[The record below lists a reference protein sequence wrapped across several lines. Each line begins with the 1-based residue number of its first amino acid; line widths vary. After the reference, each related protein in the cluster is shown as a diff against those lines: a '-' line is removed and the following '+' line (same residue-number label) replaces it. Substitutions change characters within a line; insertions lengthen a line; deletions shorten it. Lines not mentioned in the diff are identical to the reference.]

1 MELHQA
7 SRQWTTRPAD
17 ERFTSITE
25 LHQHCEHARANSAAR
40 VVASRSISCA
50 PVENDPQALVV
61 LGPNGAPVTPTHW
74 AFTQLASRAGAPAGY
89 LRELP
94 GAMAADCINYG
105 LQHRDIDD
113 IGILL
118 HKNGRAPEL
127 RAVTGPGY
135 GRVWNSVITG
145 ALQDHFE
152 DGQTFKVPGIR
163 GTALDAVTKEN
174 TTLFASDRDMFVFLA
189 DEEHRIE
196 IPNRRNG
203 EAGAL
208 ARGFFMWNSEVGAQT
223 FGVAT
228 FLFDYVCANRIVWGA
243 GEYHEIRVRHTA
255 SAPERF
261 VQEVKP
267 ALLSYAN
274 SSARSIEQGIAA
286 ARNARLEPD
295 RVGEFLVKRFT
306 KGQAKAIEAAH
317 MQDEQRPIESLWDC
331 AVGVTAY
338 ARELPYQDERVKL
351 EREAGRILDMAA

>member
-7 SRQWTTRPAD
+7 SRQWANRPQD
-17 ERFTSITE
+17 ERFTSLTE
-25 LHQHCEHARANSAAR
+25 LHQHCVHARENSAAR
-40 VVASRSISCA
+40 VVGSRSISCA
-50 PVENDPQALVV
+50 PVDSDPQALVV

-113 IGILL
+113 IGVLL
-118 HKNGRAPEL
+118 HKNGGAPEL
-127 RAVTGPGY
+127 RAVTGPNY
-135 GRVWNSVITG
+135 GRVWNSSITG
-145 ALQDHFE
+145 AMLQHFDE
-152 DGQTFKVPGIR
+152 GQFRVPGIR

-189 DEEHRIE
+189 DEDHRIE
-196 IPNRRNG
+196 LPNRRNG

-208 ARGFFMWNSEVGAQT
+208 ARGFFVWNSEVGAQT

-243 GEYHEIRVRHTA
+243 SEYREIRVRHTA

-274 SSARSIEQGIAA
+274 SSTRSIEQGIDA
-286 ARNARLEPD
+286 ARKARLEPD
-295 RVGEFLVKRFT
+295 KVGEFLAKRFT
-306 KGQAKAIEAAH
+306 KGQTREIIAAH

-331 AVGVTAY
+331 VVGVTAY
-338 ARELPYQDERVKL
+338 AREVPYQDERVKL